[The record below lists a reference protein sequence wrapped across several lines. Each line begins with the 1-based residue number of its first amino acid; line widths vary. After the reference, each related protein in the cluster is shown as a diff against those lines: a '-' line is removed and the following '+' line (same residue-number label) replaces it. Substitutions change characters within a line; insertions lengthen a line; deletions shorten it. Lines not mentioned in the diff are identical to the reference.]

1 PPDGVSAIAA
11 FQVRSMAKLEAAPIE
26 DDPAGGPARADRIA
40 RSVMLER
47 LGVHLDLFE
56 AGEHFR
62 DLNNI
67 ASPLQNIPQVFD
79 QMPRSTEEEWSNIA
93 ARLQLVPQ
101 AIAGYRRTLTEGDR
115 ARSMRRGAVP
125 APLAPISRRHPRSS
139 GYVPMG
145 LGRAAS
151 SRRRNGSDCRAHFP
165 RCNCRRRKAVA
176 GDRPGTRRRR
186 SRSLPGMAAAAAR

>member
-1 PPDGVSAIAA
+1 MSRIFDIADRYVDGIAALDPILATAIGVPGHEREMTDFSPDGVSAIAA

-56 AGEHFR
+56 AGDHFR
-62 DLNNI
+62 DPNNI
-67 ASPLQNIPQVFD
+67 ASPLQNIRQVFD

-101 AIAGYRRTLTEGDR
+101 AIAGYRRT
-115 ARSMRRGAVP
+115 
-125 APLAPISRRHPRSS
+125 
-139 GYVPMG
+139 
-145 LGRAAS
+145 AS
-151 SRRRNGSDCRAHFP
+151 N
-165 RCNCRRRKAVA
+165 A
-176 GDRPGTRRRR
+176 GRRRR
-186 SRSLPGMAAAAAR
+186 DGRRSKAPAR